1 MSKEISASEEYIETI
16 APEKSAAA
24 GDSFLTMNL
33 NSLLVSA
40 VPPAEECRDCPV
52 IRSFDDFWSICC
64 MLLSIS
70 ESKLPTDTEWT
81 VSCGTFL
88 PLSQVRMLYTA
99 PSDLEST
106 LTRFWEHSAGK
117 ESALSECARCLTMSE
132 RLLVDCMLIQLTS
145 WLRIVTDKRD
155 SQIKPGVLMAF
166 SAAVCAACSRT
177 SFLSMQ
183 TLSESA
189 RRPAI
194 LISTR
199 MPIALPSLFVCE

>member
-1 MSKEISASEEYIETI
+1 MKANSVGASAEPS
-16 APEKSAAA
+16 S
-24 GDSFLTMNL
+24 
-33 NSLLVSA
+33 V
-40 VPPAEECRDCPV
+40 ECRAWPV
-52 IRSFDDFWSICC
+52 MRSLDDFFNMSC
-64 MLLSIS
+64 MLLSMS
-70 ESKLPTDTEWT
+70 VSKLPTDTEWIESCAT
-81 VSCGTFL
+81 VF
-88 PLSQVRMLYTA
+88 PLSHVRILYTA